1 MIYTVTLSP
10 ALDYVLRLTYLTH
23 EDVNR
28 ADKSEIFYGGKG
40 INVSVILS
48 RLGVKNR
55 ALGFAAGFTGQELER
70 LLRQDGIETDFVR
83 VAQGMTRINVKIF
96 AQQQIDI
103 NAPGCDISPAD
114 IDRLHEKLDAL
125 QAGDILVLAGSV
137 PGSVPRDI
145 YERILERLQHRQ
157 IRFVVDTT
165 GESLQRVLKYR
176 PFLIK
181 PNHHELSEL
190 SGVEISAEDEAGIIC
205 QARKLQR
212 AGARN
217 VLVSRGK
224 HGATL
229 LDESGGVHTMGIVP
243 GKPVNN
249 VGCGDSM
256 VAGFLAGYERHG
268 DYLEALRLGSA
279 AGNATAFCEGLAQRE
294 EIETILAN
302 YFTQI

>member
-10 ALDYVLRLTYLTH
+10 ALDYVLRLPHLTH

-28 ADKSEIFYGGKG
+28 AQTGEIFYGGKG

-48 RLGVKNR
+48 RLGVQNR
-55 ALGFAAGFTGQELER
+55 ALGFSAGFTGQELER
-70 LLRQDGIETDFVR
+70 LLRRDGIETDFVHPE
-83 VAQGMTRINVKIF
+83 QGMTRINVKIF
-96 AQQQIDI
+96 AERQLDI
-103 NAPGCDISPAD
+103 NAPGGDITQAD
-114 IDRLHEKLDAL
+114 IDRLYEKLDAL
-125 QAGDILVLAGSV
+125 KGGDVLVLAGTV
-137 PGSVPRDI
+137 PRSVPRDI
-145 YERILERLQHRQ
+145 YERILERLQYRD

-165 GESLQRVLKYR
+165 GESLERVLKYR

-190 SGVEISAEDEAGIIC
+190 CGVELQADDEEAIVGH
-205 QARKLQR
+205 ARQLQR

-224 HGATL
+224 CGATL
-229 LDESGGVHTMGIVP
+229 LDETGGVHAAGIVP

-256 VAGFLAGYERHG
+256 VAGFLAGYEKSG
-268 DYLEALRLGSA
+268 DYGEALRLGSA
-279 AGNATAFCEGLAQRE
+279 AGNATAFCEGLAQRS
-294 EIETILAN
+294 EIEKIFEN
-302 YFTQI
+302 YFQ